1 VGEVGSRLREARE
14 QQGLSL
20 EQAEETTRIRRVFL
34 EALEEERF
42 DVLPGDVYARGFI
55 RNYAQF
61 LGLDPQ
67 ELLASFRAARGKAPA
82 RYVPKVLDEPLV
94 PGPGSNRWAGL
105 FLAFMLL
112 VVVAL
117 GAWYIYQRYYVG
129 VDPGSMVIPQ
139 LIPAL
144 GKTATGAIATRPV
157 ATAVGPGPTEAA
169 QPASSPTVQAAH
181 PAPTA
186 SATAETAPAASPT
199 ALPSPIPTKS
209 PTSPTTPTPPPTP
222 PPSTPIRVEARA
234 LETTWLRVY
243 LDGELVFGNFM
254 QEGEYRV
261 WEAEREISLRI
272 GNAAGLRLTVN
283 GVEVGSLGGAGE
295 VVVVEYTV
303 DSLPES

>member
-1 VGEVGSRLREARE
+1 MGEVGTRLREARE

-67 ELLASFRAARGKAPA
+67 ELSASFRAVRGKAPA
-82 RYVPKVLDEPLV
+82 RYVPRVLDEPLV
-94 PGPGSNRWAGL
+94 PRPGSNRWAGI

-112 VVVAL
+112 AVVAL
-117 GAWYIYQRYYVG
+117 GAWYIYQRYYLG
-129 VDPGSMVIPQ
+129 VDPGSVVIPQ
-139 LIPAL
+139 LIPNL
-144 GKTATGAIATRPV
+144 GKTATGAITTGPV
-157 ATAVGPGPTEAA
+157 ATAIGPQPTKVA
-169 QPASSPTVQAAH
+169 QPTSLPNVEAAH
-181 PAPTA
+181 PPPTV
-186 SATAETAPAASPT
+186 SATAETTPTASGT
-199 ALPSPIPTKS
+199 ALPSPTPTQS
-209 PTSPTTPTPPPTP
+209 PTSPTTPTP

-254 QEGEYRV
+254 QEGEYQV
-261 WEAEREISLRI
+261 WDAEREISLRI

>member
-1 VGEVGSRLREARE
+1 MSEVGNRLREARE

-82 RYVPKVLDEPLV
+82 RYVPRVLDEPLV

-105 FLAFMLL
+105 FVAFMLL

-129 VDPGSMVIPQ
+129 VDPGSMVVPQ

-157 ATAVGPGPTEAA
+157 ATAVAPAPTKVA

-186 SATAETAPAASPT
+186 SATAETTPAASPT
-199 ALPSPIPTKS
+199 ALPSPTPTKS

-222 PPSTPIRVEARA
+222 LPSTPIRVEARA

-243 LDGELVFGNFM
+243 LDGELVLGDFL

-261 WEAEREISLRI
+261 WEAEREVSMRI

>member
-1 VGEVGSRLREARE
+1 MGEVGSRLREARE

-42 DVLPGDVYARGFI
+42 DVLPGDVYTSGFI

-67 ELLASFRAARGKAPA
+67 ELLASFRAARGEAPA

-144 GKTATGAIATRPV
+144 GKTATGAIATPSV
-157 ATAVGPGPTEAA
+157 ATAVGPGPTKVA
-169 QPASSPTVQAAH
+169 QPAPSPNVQAAH

-186 SATAETAPAASPT
+186 SATAETTPSASPT
-199 ALPSPIPTKS
+199 ASPSPTPTKS
-209 PTSPTTPTPPPTP
+209 PTSPTTPTPP
-222 PPSTPIRVEARA
+222 SNTPIRVEARA

-243 LDGELVFGNFM
+243 LDGELVLGDFL

-261 WEAEREISLRI
+261 WEAEREVSMRI